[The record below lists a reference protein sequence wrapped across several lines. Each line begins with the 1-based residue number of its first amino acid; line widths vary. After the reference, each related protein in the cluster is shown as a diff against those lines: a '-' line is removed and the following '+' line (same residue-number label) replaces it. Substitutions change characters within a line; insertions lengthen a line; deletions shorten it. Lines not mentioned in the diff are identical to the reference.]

1 MAEAGFS
8 CGKKPAGNPDT
19 VCRNMEEIRMTEEN
33 RTGKRGG
40 WKRKGD
46 TAFRTVNGKEEQR
59 HWYKAIEKKEKVYRI
74 GLGDYVT
81 ASSTETR
88 NRVEVKVNDRKH
100 PFFGKTMREKVA
112 IKGVDYVVVGIIKNG
127 TKEYL
132 EKIRREGKR

>member
-1 MAEAGFS
+1 
-8 CGKKPAGNPDT
+8 
-19 VCRNMEEIRMTEEN
+19 MENEN

-59 HWYKAIEKKEKVYRI
+59 HWYKPIAKKVKEYTI
-74 GLGDYVT
+74 GLGDFVT

-88 NRVEVKVNDRKH
+88 ERVEVKVSDRKH
-100 PFFGKTMREKVA
+100 PFFGKSMRQKVA
-112 IKGVDYVVVGIIKNG
+112 IKGVDYVIVGIVRNG